1 MKLTEFNKN
10 IRSNIK
16 TAKSWMDIVAFKEEL
31 EGLGDNLVW
40 IYRGQSSKHELRTL
54 LERTIADFRLFRLK
68 KKNAFDIEFVLTD
81 RFKRNLYTVDPTTSK
96 NLSPVELFALMQH
109 YGAPTRLLDF
119 TYSFYVAVFF
129 ALENF
134 QGNSPTIWCIDALW
148 LKQQAINHLGIT
160 ETEFM
165 PGKIREDFEKYFMK
179 VNGKNVKRTVY
190 QMTPHL
196 LNLRLSIQQ
205 GTFLCPS
212 NINYSFMANFC
223 ASIPG
228 DTSIHNHVR
237 VLKIEQQARVKTLE
251 ELYRM
256 NITRASL
263 FPGLTGLAQSLKHSL
278 LLPGIISGYTN
289 KRKALL
295 FREQQNHKNE

>member
-1 MKLTEFNKN
+1 MKLLEFKKN
-10 IRSNIK
+10 IRANTKS
-16 TAKSWMDIVAFKEEL
+16 AKSWMDIVAFKEEL
-31 EGLGDNLVW
+31 EGLGENIVW
-40 IYRGQSSKHELRTL
+40 IYRGQSNKQELRTL
-54 LERTIADFRLFRLK
+54 LERTISDFKLK
-68 KKNAFDIEFVLTD
+68 KEDTFDIEFVLTD
-81 RFKRNLYTVDPTTSK
+81 RFKRNLYTVDPTSSK

-134 QGNSPTIWCIDALW
+134 QGNSPTIWSIDALW
-148 LKQQAINHLGIT
+148 LQEQAINHLGTT
-160 ETEFM
+160 EKEFM
-165 PGKIREDFEKYFMK
+165 PGKIRKDFENYFMK
-179 VNGKNVKRTVY
+179 ANGKNVKRVVY

-223 ASIPG
+223 ASISGHP
-228 DTSIHNHVR
+228 SIDNHVR
-237 VLKIEQQARVKTLE
+237 VLEIEQQTRAKALK

-278 LLPGIISGYTN
+278 LLPGTISGYTN

-295 FREQQNHKNE
+295 YREQNNKNE